1 MILLSRDTEELA
13 FKHQIVRNEI
23 DAVKIHSGEYYS
35 IEVVDIRWYKDDK
48 PTRKGIRLN
57 KKEAKILLNVLEEI
71 LGD

>member
-1 MILLSRDTEELA
+1 MSEGLK
-13 FKHQIVRNEI
+13 FNNQIVRNEI
-23 DAVKIHSGEYYS
+23 DSVKIHSGEYYS

-57 KKEAKILLNVLEEI
+57 KKEAKILLNILEEV

>member
-1 MILLSRDTEELA
+1 MSESLK
-13 FKHQIVRNEI
+13 FNNQIVRNEI

-71 LGD
+71 LGE

>member
-1 MILLSRDTEELA
+1 MSEEKGLK
-13 FKHQIVRNEI
+13 FSNQIIRNEI
-23 DAVKIHSGEYYS
+23 DALKIHSGEYYS

-71 LGD
+71 LGE

>member
-1 MILLSRDTEELA
+1 MSEGLK
-13 FKHQIVRNEI
+13 FNNQIVRNEI
-23 DAVKIHSGEYYS
+23 DSVKIHSGEYYS

-71 LGD
+71 LGE

>member
-1 MILLSRDTEELA
+1 LSEGLK
-13 FKHQIVRNEI
+13 FNNQIVRNEI

-71 LGD
+71 LGE

>member
-1 MILLSRDTEELA
+1 LLSEGLK
-13 FKHQIVRNEI
+13 FNNQIVRNEI

-71 LGD
+71 LGE

>member
-1 MILLSRDTEELA
+1 MLSEGLK
-13 FKHQIVRNEI
+13 FNNQIVRNEI

-71 LGD
+71 LGE

>member
-1 MILLSRDTEELA
+1 MSEGLK
-13 FKHQIVRNEI
+13 FNNQIVRNEI

-35 IEVVDIRWYKDDK
+35 IEVVDIRWYKDYK

-71 LGD
+71 LGE

>member
-1 MILLSRDTEELA
+1 MSESLK
-13 FKHQIVRNEI
+13 FNNQIVRNEI

-57 KKEAKILLNVLEEI
+57 KKEAKILLNILEEI
-71 LGD
+71 LGE

>member
-1 MILLSRDTEELA
+1 MSEGLK
-13 FKHQIVRNEI
+13 FNNQIVRNEI

-71 LGD
+71 LGE